1 MPDFD
6 TPLPT
11 LMLDAYSSAWTWPQ
25 PPFEN
30 RRTMAPLP
38 KGGQPCRIE
47 TLTGAMVTGELVDFS
62 ATAMT
67 LIFRIRP
74 DSDAVSLPFDKIR
87 SLTLTTPWP
96 LTAVAPTA
104 PDAPIER
111 VPSAA
116 QERDYKVELRPSG
129 QLTGRTLGHVQ
140 QDIGLF
146 LFVPQD
152 DATAVLRIFVPYQA
166 CAAVTFGASLEEQ
179 AAERWIATP
188 EQLLAALEAQ
198 KRRPMQPLGE
208 ALLELGLVTAGVLER
223 VAREQGAARERPL
236 GEMLVAAGRLT
247 RADLQ
252 TALAFKMGYPMVDL
266 ARFPLDAAA
275 VRTLPHQAVVE
286 HRALPL
292 MRHADQLIVAVDELS
307 HMPQLQALSALA
319 QLKVVPVLATN
330 ASMVTA
336 LTTLAQ
342 RLGSDPWAHNVPA
355 HLAKLLG

>member
-11 LMLDAYSSAWTWPQ
+11 LMLDAHSSAWTWPQ

-30 RRTMAPLP
+30 RRTMVPLP
-38 KGGQPCRIE
+38 EGGQPCRIE
-47 TLTGAMVTGELVDFS
+47 TLTGATVTGELVDFA
-62 ATAMT
+62 ATALT
-67 LIFRIRP
+67 LSFRIRP
-74 DSDAVSLPFDKIR
+74 DSDAVSLAFDKIR

-96 LTAVAPTA
+96 LVAAA

-116 QERDYKVELRPSG
+116 QERDFKVELRPSG
-129 QLTGRTLGHVQ
+129 HLTGRTLGHVQ

-152 DATAVLRIFVPYQA
+152 DATAVLRVFVPYQA

-179 AAERWIATP
+179 ATERWIATP
-188 EQLLAALEAQ
+188 EQLLAAIEAQ
-198 KRRPMQPLGE
+198 KRRPMQPLGA

-223 VAREQGAARERPL
+223 VAREQGAERERPL

-266 ARFPLDAAA
+266 GRFPLDAAA

-307 HMPQLQALSALA
+307 HVPQLQALSALA

-342 RLGSDPWAHNVPA
+342 RLGSDPWGHNVPA